1 MVAIDRKNMT
11 LPNALT
17 LMRILLAF
25 VALFVFFY
33 FHNYVLM
40 FWVFLLASLLDYI
53 DGWYARRF
61 NSFTGLGVHID
72 PIADKILITA
82 MFLVISISLKWH
94 WFYFLFGVMVV
105 RELTI
110 TFYRIFKLSRESVLV
125 PASWLGKLKALVQ
138 YIVGNSI
145 VFYLYISPGKIPEQ
159 RIVVPIMLVTVFITI
174 DSGLMYLLPSCE
186 DGRKRSFIERLAQ
199 WILSWSAREV

>member
-1 MVAIDRKNMT
+1 MVAIDRRNIT

-17 LMRILLAF
+17 LTRILLAF

-33 FHNYVLM
+33 FNNYRLM
-40 FWVFLLASLLDYI
+40 FWIFLIASLLDYI

-72 PIADKILITA
+72 PLADKILITS
-82 MFLVISISLKWH
+82 MFFVISLSLKWH
-94 WFYFLFGVMVV
+94 WFYFLFGVMVF
-105 RELTI
+105 REVAI
-110 TFYRIFKLSRESVLV
+110 TFYRIFKLSRDSILV

-145 VFYLYISPGKIPEQ
+145 IFYLYINPGKIPEQ

-186 DGRKRSFIERLAQ
+186 DGRKRSFIERIAQ
-199 WILSWSAREV
+199 WILNWSAKEV